1 MRIYRRSVHSL
12 SEDSVILSSAG
23 LREENDNAST
33 TIPVNAI
40 IYCTGWDPT
49 STLFSAELALELGLS
64 LPQTKGGNDRDQDM
78 KDIGPG
84 SQAITTQY
92 PLLAHP
98 PVGFLSRRSPYTPFR
113 LYKSIA
119 PLTDIDLPS
128 IVFLGRLVVGNNFR
142 VAEAQALWAVAYMD
156 GHITHPNSRGQ
167 DPLNGEATEFSTKA
181 EEEVGHTVAWCQQ
194 RYLNKGLI
202 GCWFFFD
209 AISYSDMLLSQ
220 LHLSSHR
227 KKGWTG
233 WWWDLFG
240 PCRANDLKDLVNEY
254 KSLYCRQKKTLNG
267 CM

>member
-12 SEDSVILSSAG
+12 SEDSVVLSSDG
-23 LREENDNAST
+23 LPEKNNNAT
-33 TIPVNAI
+33 TTLPVNAI

-49 STLFSAELALELGLS
+49 SSLFSAELAAELGLS
-64 LPQTKGGNDRDQDM
+64 LPGTQDGNDASRAVNDTS
-78 KDIGPG
+78 PR
-84 SQAITTQY
+84 SHAITTQY

-98 PVGFLSRRSPYTPFR
+98 PIGFLSRRSPYTPFR

-119 PLTDIDLPS
+119 PLTDITSPS
-128 IVFLGRLVVGNNFR
+128 MVFLGRLVVGNNFR
-142 VAEAQALWAVAYMD
+142 VAEAQAVWAVAYLD
-156 GHITHPNSRGQ
+156 GRITNPSSKGQ
-167 DPLNGEATEFSTKA
+167 DTFNGEATEFRAKA
-181 EEEVGHTVAWCQQ
+181 EEEVGQTIAWCQQ

-220 LHLSSHR
+220 LHLTSHR

-240 PCRANDLKDLVNEY
+240 PCRANDLKDLVDEY
-254 KSLYCRQKKTLNG
+254 KSLLPSKDHL
-267 CM
+267 